1 MGEGENTE
9 WPDDDAEPFGTP
21 ESETVPEEEAIEAL
35 EASEVSEEEPQ
46 PESSDEGDSDLPTDE
61 APLVAPEHNEWE
73 LPVRAAPLLR
83 QFHGETVT
91 EYPLQQTVDGRKA
104 TSLVVDED
112 LLRIIE
118 SRLDDDGQR
127 RLKVSLS
134 MKREITGFKHQ
145 HNELMHK
152 HQFLWLG
159 SALLGVLFLVSSI
172 TIFNFIGVLLVSAG
186 VWNWSAMH
194 LESHHLEFTNTGGTL
209 SHTLRGYGTNRPFFR
224 ASMALLGSEMAGLLR
239 NGELETEALEEL
251 HAALAAPPPQPMP
264 QPPQIEQPQAPLQ
277 APAPPQA
284 VPSEP
289 MLIPAPPQAIP
300 AEPMPMAGPPT
311 AAPQSLPAPLAPPP
325 TPAPIAPLPVAA
337 PVAPLP
343 LPPTPA
349 PVAPLPPIN
358 PLPPL
363 NGPGGMPL
371 PPPLGLPDGPIPLDA
386 PLPNAPQ
393 IAVKASPVEDTLS
406 EEEQTDLLN
415 ELS

>member
-1 MGEGENTE
+1 MGEGESTE
-9 WPDDDAEPFGTP
+9 WPDDDADPFGTDVS
-21 ESETVPEEEAIEAL
+21 ESVPVDESVET
-35 EASEVSEEEPQ
+35 SEVSEEETQ
-46 PESSDEGDSDLPTDE
+46 PEVSDDDASNQPTDE
-61 APLVAPEHNEWE
+61 TPLATVEHDEWK
-73 LPVRAAPLLR
+73 LPIRAAPLLR

-159 SALLGVLFLVSSI
+159 SALLGTLFLLSSL
-172 TIFNFIGVLLVSAG
+172 TVFNFIGVILVSAG

-194 LESHHLEFTNTGGTL
+194 LESHHLEFTNSGGTL

-239 NGELETEALEEL
+239 NGELETGALEQL
-251 HAALAAPPPQPMP
+251 HAALAAPPPKPMP
-264 QPPQIEQPQAPLQ
+264 QPVQIEQVPAPLH
-277 APAPPQA
+277 APEPPQA
-284 VPSEP
+284 IPSVPMET
-289 MLIPAPPQAIP
+289 PAPPQAIP
-300 AEPMPMAGPPT
+300 AEPMLMPGPP
-311 AAPQSLPAPLAPPP
+311 AAPPQPL
-325 TPAPIAPLPVAA
+325 PAPIAPPPVATPVA
-337 PVAPLP
+337 PVAPIP
-343 LPPTPA
+343 LPPVPA
-349 PVAPLPPIN
+349 PVAPLPPIA
-358 PLPPL
+358 PPPPL

-386 PLPNAPQ
+386 PLPNAPE

-406 EEEQTDLLN
+406 EEEQSDLLN